1 MIAKRRTALTFIV
14 SLICLFS
21 SVCFADEIMFQNQ
34 TGLQTGTVVG
44 EDGQS
49 VTIRFPREAIKS
61 ISKSGEKGLVPLSD
75 KVIWEEGKD
84 YLILKI
90 PRRSIQVA
98 PQETQAETPPMKQE
112 AAPSALSRSKEM
124 AVQVEVPPE
133 KKTETTGTASI
144 SGSSAKMNT
153 QQKLL
158 QEEMGRVEGV
168 IRWQGRPLQNSK
180 VKIVLETYTGFS
192 LSALKELFGADK
204 EKSSQD
210 EIVLETTTDS
220 QGHYIFNETP
230 PGYYRL
236 YWIPDENTGW
246 VRRLREKPDIE
257 VVTGRLTIANVPEKM
272 K

>member
-1 MIAKRRTALTFIV
+1 MIIKNRTGFTFII
-14 SLICLFS
+14 SLTCLLSFP
-21 SVCFADEIMFQNQ
+21 CFADEIMFQNQ
-34 TGLQTGTVVG
+34 TGSQTGVVVG
-44 EDGQS
+44 EDTRS
-49 VTIRFPREAIKS
+49 VTIRFPKEAIKS
-61 ISKSGEKGLVPLSD
+61 IVRRGDESSTPLSD
-75 KVIWEEGKD
+75 KVIWDEGKD

-90 PRRSIQVA
+90 PRRSIQVIS
-98 PQETQAETPPMKQE
+98 QETPAGAPPMKQE
-112 AAPSALSRSKEM
+112 APPPGLSPRNEK
-124 AVQVEVPPE
+124 AVQVEGSPE
-133 KKTETTGTASI
+133 KMGETGAAQRFASPT
-144 SGSSAKMNT
+144 KMPT

-168 IRWQGRPLQNSK
+168 IRWQGKPLQDSK
-180 VKIVLETYTGFS
+180 VKIVLERYTGFS
-192 LSALKELFGADK
+192 LSALKQFFGADK

-257 VVTGRLTIANVPEKM
+257 VVTGRLTVADVPEK
-272 K
+272 KR